1 MKFPISAIL
10 VIGFGFVFA
19 TPVNSE
25 PVDYVRCEAMA
36 KARDRAL
43 DDPSL
48 LLEAR
53 LAMAKA
59 WTPDA
64 ERRAIPE
71 MYRRLRM
78 GQGSPYA
85 VAAVQKA
92 DNIKADMVKSGCP

>member
-1 MKFPISAIL
+1 VKYSISAL
-10 VIGFGFVFA
+10 LAIGFGFVFA
-19 TPVNSE
+19 TPVIAQSI
-25 PVDYVRCEAMA
+25 DYVRCEAMA
-36 KARDRAL
+36 KARERAL
-43 DDPSL
+43 DDPFL

-78 GQGSPYA
+78 GEGSPNA

-92 DNIKADMVKSGCP
+92 DTIKEDMVKSGCP